1 MITPKTPAEILEEE
15 EWNKIIGCLH
25 ELMEWFPEGMILIG
39 GVAVYLHA
47 KHKQMDDLLEASHD
61 ADMYLSMSDYIDL
74 RDIEEVTQNKR
85 LNKHQ
90 IIKEDID
97 IDIYVENQHS
107 LAIPFYDISAHSV
120 VVNGLRIA
128 CLEHLLILKVDAA
141 MDRRGE
147 KKKKD
152 NRDLAKIILLLDKPD
167 NNILD
172 QWLTND
178 RLEYIFSLKRKT
190 DLFLEI
196 AKGNAHTA
204 KQLAVQY
211 SKNLGLITLNNEDLE
226 SKRKNRS
233 PGDPSYK

>member
-1 MITPKTPAEILEEE
+1 M
-15 EWNKIIGCLH
+15 
-25 ELMEWFPEGMILIG
+25 
-39 GVAVYLHA
+39 
-47 KHKQMDDLLEASHD
+47 LEASHD
-61 ADMYLSMSDYIDL
+61 ADIYLSMSDYIDL
-74 RDIEEVTQNKR
+74 RDIEDVMQNKTS
-85 LNKHQ
+85 NKRQ
-90 IIKEDID
+90 IIRNDIN
-97 IDIYVENQHS
+97 IGIYLENQHS
-107 LAIPFYDISAHSV
+107 LAISFYDISAHSV

-167 NNILD
+167 HNILD
-172 QWLTND
+172 QWLTSD

-196 AKGNAHTA
+196 AKGNAHAA
-204 KQLAVQY
+204 KQLAIQY

-226 SKRKNRS
+226 SKHKNRS
-233 PGDPSYK
+233 PGGPSYK